1 MVSKGNA
8 LGYSCINNGWRKMTG
23 LDFDQS
29 SHRIS
34 QSIEM
39 NGKYIRPLHSSYPK
53 CFLQSSLSQY
63 YIKLSMWFSPDPK
76 MHHHHRS
83 QGRVPL
89 ICSTFVYDVPVYLHC
104 CSNWLLGGCD
114 MMTALSLSLFNQTG
128 RCFATTGISLFIIR
142 HSIIMRRWSWFVDKQ
157 LKSDAERPSPINI
170 NELHRIHRNVL
181 NINLCSNQPKFTL
194 SLLSNSICLHWIL
207 FSGFCLGK
215 PNLCS
220 YWKCTNT
227 LWHCLFDTALRINDS
242 NVCYHYRSSSSI
254 ALRGWCIKN
263 HIWINTQH
271 TRSMAMINGNPVWR
285 MSIFMFDS
293 HCLLLLIWSNKCKH
307 YAKRV
312 P

>member
-1 MVSKGNA
+1 MGGAKWPV
-8 LGYSCINNGWRKMTG
+8 LILIN
-23 LDFDQS
+23 
-29 SHRIS
+29 HRIEFPN
-34 QSIEM
+34 QSKWM
-39 NGKYIRPLHSSYPK
+39 ANTIRPLHSSYPK

-194 SLLSNSICLHWIL
+194 SLSWAIRYVCIEYSFLVFVSANQTFAVIENAQTHYDIVCL
-207 FSGFCLGK
+207 
-215 PNLCS
+215 
-220 YWKCTNT
+220 T
-227 LWHCLFDTALRINDS
+227 LPW
-242 NVCYHYRSSSSI
+242 
-254 ALRGWCIKN
+254 G
-263 HIWINTQH
+263 
-271 TRSMAMINGNPVWR
+271 
-285 MSIFMFDS
+285 
-293 HCLLLLIWSNKCKH
+293 
-307 YAKRV
+307 
-312 P
+312 

>member
-1 MVSKGNA
+1 MCLADRCKLQIVYIQYYSTNFHMVSKGNA

-114 MMTALSLSLFNQTG
+114 MMTAFSLSSTRLVVALQQPEYHYSS
-128 RCFATTGISLFIIR
+128 FAT
-142 HSIIMRRWSWFVDKQ
+142 
-157 LKSDAERPSPINI
+157 
-170 NELHRIHRNVL
+170 
-181 NINLCSNQPKFTL
+181 
-194 SLLSNSICLHWIL
+194 LL
-207 FSGFCLGK
+207 
-215 PNLCS
+215 
-220 YWKCTNT
+220 
-227 LWHCLFDTALRINDS
+227 
-242 NVCYHYRSSSSI
+242 
-254 ALRGWCIKN
+254 
-263 HIWINTQH
+263 
-271 TRSMAMINGNPVWR
+271 
-285 MSIFMFDS
+285 
-293 HCLLLLIWSNKCKH
+293 
-307 YAKRV
+307 
-312 P
+312 

>member
-114 MMTALSLSLFNQTG
+114 MMNARSLSLFNQTG

-194 SLLSNSICLHWIL
+194 SLLSNSICLLWIL
-207 FSGFCLGK
+207 FFWFLSRQTK
-215 PNLCS
+215 PLQLL
-220 YWKCTNT
+220 KMHKHIMT
-227 LWHCLFDTALRINDS
+227 LFVWHCLEDKWL
-242 NVCYHYRSSSSI
+242 
-254 ALRGWCIKN
+254 
-263 HIWINTQH
+263 
-271 TRSMAMINGNPVWR
+271 
-285 MSIFMFDS
+285 
-293 HCLLLLIWSNKCKH
+293 
-307 YAKRV
+307 KRV
-312 P
+312 LPLQKLIINCTSGLMYKKSHLNKHTTHAFNGDDKWKSSLTNVNFYVRFPLSSTVNME